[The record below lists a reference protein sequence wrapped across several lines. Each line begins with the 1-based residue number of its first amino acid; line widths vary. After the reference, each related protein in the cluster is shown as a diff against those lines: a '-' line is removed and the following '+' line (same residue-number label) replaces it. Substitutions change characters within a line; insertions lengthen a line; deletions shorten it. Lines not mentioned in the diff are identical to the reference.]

1 MRPRPGTETARRP
14 RRLVRD
20 VTVAGASLGVI
31 ALLVLYAIAAPD
43 VSMSANVGS
52 VVPLPGRA
60 AVVVGRVL
68 GPDGSGVKD
77 ARIDVRRAGALA
89 GSAVSSRS
97 GAFRVQLPGRC
108 GFYDVLIRAHAS
120 GSTVTT
126 TVRRRRLCA
135 GDALPVDAR
144 IATQGQFL
152 WVPGPR

>member
-1 MRPRPGTETARRP
+1 MRARPVASP
-14 RRLVRD
+14 ARRLVRD
-20 VTVAGASLGVI
+20 VTVAGASVGVI

-43 VSMSANVGS
+43 VSMSAKVGA
-52 VVPLPGRA
+52 VVPLPGQS

-68 GPDGSGVKD
+68 GADGGGVKG
-77 ARIDVRRAGALA
+77 ARIEARRAGALA

-97 GAFRVQLPGRC
+97 GAFRVALPDRC
-108 GFYDVLIRAHAS
+108 AFYDVLIRAHAS
-120 GSTVTT
+120 GATVTAM
-126 TVRRRRLCA
+126 VRHQRLCA

>member
-1 MRPRPGTETARRP
+1 
-14 RRLVRD
+14 
-20 VTVAGASLGVI
+20 
-31 ALLVLYAIAAPD
+31 
-43 VSMSANVGS
+43 MSATVGS

-68 GPDGSGVKD
+68 GADGGGVQG
-77 ARIDVRRAGALA
+77 ARIEVRRHGDLS
-89 GSAVSSRS
+89 GSAISSRA
-97 GAFRVQLPGRC
+97 GAFRVALPGGC

-120 GSTVTT
+120 GATVTT
-126 TVRRRRLCA
+126 TVRHRRLCA